1 MVKNLYIGVTMKK
14 KTWPDLVF
22 SGDTDPSILSRAAK
36 RGTLRRMASGVY
48 TSILDADPEVV
59 VRQHLLQIVGHELP
73 GAVIVDRSARS
84 AGPVDGHLFV
94 DHPRRRPLQLPGLTI
109 VTRRGPGHVEGDME
123 MPDGLWIASTARQ
136 LLDNLNKGT
145 RGKGR
150 VMGELE
156 VEEWVDTLLNERGE
170 DGLNKLRDQARQ
182 IATIL
187 NRQREFERLDA
198 MIGAALSTG
207 DAHEVRSE
215 RLRARLAGQPFDAR
229 RTAMFERL
237 ASDLLSR
244 APETMPALAVDD
256 PRRRLLPFYEA
267 YFSNYIE
274 GTEFTLDEAG
284 AIVFEEIIP
293 VERPAD
299 AHDVLGTYAVVSD
312 LTEMSRTPQS
322 LDEFENLLRTRHAR
336 IMAYRPNKLPGQYKV
351 KSNRAGGTEFV
362 APELVVG
369 TLRRGYEIGSSLTS
383 PFARAVYVK
392 FVTAEVHPFT
402 DGNGR
407 VSRIMMNAELVTAGE
422 VRIVVPIVYRANY
435 LSAMRAA
442 TNSGNFAAMYAML
455 EFARRYT
462 AQVDFSSR
470 ENAEADFDRT
480 NALRDSTE
488 AEYAGLRLALPN
500 AESSL

>member
-1 MVKNLYIGVTMKK
+1 MKK
-14 KTWPDLVF
+14 KTWPDVVF

-123 MPDGLWIASTARQ
+123 MPDGLWIASTQRQ
-136 LLDNLNKGT
+136 LLDNLNHST
-145 RGKGR
+145 RAKGR

-170 DGLNKLRDQARQ
+170 DGLNKLRVQARQ
-182 IATIL
+182 IAAIL

-198 MIGAALSTG
+198 MIRAALTTG
-207 DAHEVRSE
+207 DASEVHSE

-229 RTAMFERL
+229 RVRMFEL
-237 ASDLLSR
+237 LTADLLSR
-244 APETMPALAVDD
+244 APETMPALAADE

-284 AIVFEEIIP
+284 AIVFEEVIP
-293 VERPAD
+293 ADRPAD
-299 AHDVLGTYAVVSD
+299 AHDILGTYEIVSD

-322 LDEFENLLRTRHAR
+322 PDEFENLLCRRHAQL
-336 IMAYRPNKLPGQYKV
+336 MAFRPDKLPGQYKV
-351 KSNRAGGTEFV
+351 KANRAGSTEFV

-369 TLRRGYEIGSSLTS
+369 TLRRGYEIGTSLTS
-383 PFARAVYVK
+383 PFARAVYMK

-407 VSRIMMNAELVTAGE
+407 VSRIMMNAELVVAGE

-442 TNSGNFAAMYAML
+442 TNSENFAAMYAML

-470 ENAEADFDRT
+470 QSAEADFDRT

-488 AEYAGLRLALPN
+488 AENAGLRLILPN
-500 AESSL
+500 SEGALRDSS